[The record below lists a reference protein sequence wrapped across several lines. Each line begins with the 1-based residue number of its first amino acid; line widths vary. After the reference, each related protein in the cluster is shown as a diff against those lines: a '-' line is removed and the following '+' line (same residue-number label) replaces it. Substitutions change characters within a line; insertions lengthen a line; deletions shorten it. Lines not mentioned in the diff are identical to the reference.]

1 MAEGSERRCPNCRAL
16 VGEGAEWCGQCFT
29 DLRSPQSSRAQAEP
43 RIEVPVGVTGVDLPN
58 GHQPG
63 AREPTGGETPAPA
76 EQSEAGWPCAVC
88 GRRNPMEV
96 KLCLSCGTAFGHG
109 FEQPEDRPSITPG
122 SAVKWSLV
130 YPGLG
135 HLKAGRT
142 SDAVARAI
150 VFTWP
155 FVTGLL
161 FLSAHPTGRLGVIG
175 ALGATFL
182 AAAALLYVAIAIDA
196 GRVADGDEP
205 MISNRTLLW
214 IGAGIVLCS
223 AASAALVGLSGMS
236 ALKNR

>member
-43 RIEVPVGVTGVDLPN
+43 RIEVPVGVTGADQPN
-58 GHQPG
+58 GHQPDG
-63 AREPTGGETPAPA
+63 REPVGGETPVTA
-76 EQSEAGWPCAVC
+76 EPSETGWPCASC
-88 GRRNPMEV
+88 GRRNPMEAN
-96 KLCLSCGTAFGHG
+96 LCLSCGTPFGQG
-109 FEQPEDRPSITPG
+109 FEPPEERPSITPTSG
-122 SAVKWSLV
+122 VKWSLL

-142 SDAVARAI
+142 GDAVARAV

-161 FLSAHPTGRLGVIG
+161 FLSAHPAGRLGAIG
-175 ALGATFL
+175 AFGITFL
-182 AAAALLYVAIAIDA
+182 MAAALLYIAIAIDA
-196 GRVADGDEP
+196 GRMADGQAP
-205 MISNRTLLW
+205 MISNRALLW
-214 IGAGIVLCS
+214 IAAGIVLCS

-236 ALKNR
+236 TLRNR

>member
-1 MAEGSERRCPNCRAL
+1 MAEGSERRCPNCGAL

-43 RIEVPVGVTGVDLPN
+43 RIEVPVGVTGAEHPN

-63 AREPTGGETPAPA
+63 SREAAGGETPVSTEP
-76 EQSEAGWPCAVC
+76 SDAGWPCAVC

-96 KLCLSCGTAFGHG
+96 KLCLSCGTAFGQG
-109 FEQPEDRPSITPG
+109 FEQPEERPSITPG
-122 SAVKWSLV
+122 SAVKWSLL

-142 SDAVARAI
+142 ADAVARAI

-182 AAAALLYVAIAIDA
+182 VAAVLLYIAIAIDA

-205 MISNRTLLW
+205 MISNRALLW
-214 IGAGIVLCS
+214 IAAGIVLCS

-236 ALKNR
+236 TLKNR